1 MKLSVQ
7 EKSDEKLKFTLQ
19 GVSAAYANTLRRL
32 MLGEVPTMAIEDV
45 SFTHNDSILYDEILA
60 HRLGLVV
67 WNTDL
72 DSYNMTSACPCKG
85 AGCPQCQ
92 LKVTL
97 SVTGPKTVYAKD
109 LKSAD
114 PNVRPVHPDTLLV
127 KINEGQELEFEAI
140 ATLGTGKEHSKWD
153 PGLIWYYHEPNIKVN
168 NNHKDFDAFKD
179 KYPPHVFDET
189 GKIDKK
195 RISTPQL
202 IDAVTGVNDEIV
214 NVKLDTDSFVFVVE
228 SFGALPAHEIVTRAL
243 GVFDA
248 QIEEF
253 AKLIKSEL

>member
-1 MKLSVQ
+1 M
-7 EKSDEKLKFTLQ
+7 
-19 GVSAAYANTLRRL
+19 
-32 MLGEVPTMAIEDV
+32 
-45 SFTHNDSILYDEILA
+45 
-60 HRLGLVV
+60 
-67 WNTDL
+67 
-72 DSYNMTSACPCKG
+72 
-85 AGCPQCQ
+85 
-92 LKVTL
+92 TL

-114 PNVRPVHPDTLLV
+114 PNVYPVHPDTLLV
-127 KINEGQELEFEAI
+127 KLNEGQELEFEAI
-140 ATLGTGKEHSKWD
+140 ATLGTGKEHSKWN
-153 PGLIWYYHEPNIKVN
+153 PGLIWYYHEPSIQVN

-179 KYPPHVFDET
+179 KYPPHVFDSA

-228 SFGALPAHEIVTRAL
+228 SFGALPAHEIATRAI

-248 QIEEF
+248 QIDKFE
-253 AKLIKSEL
+253 KLIKSEL